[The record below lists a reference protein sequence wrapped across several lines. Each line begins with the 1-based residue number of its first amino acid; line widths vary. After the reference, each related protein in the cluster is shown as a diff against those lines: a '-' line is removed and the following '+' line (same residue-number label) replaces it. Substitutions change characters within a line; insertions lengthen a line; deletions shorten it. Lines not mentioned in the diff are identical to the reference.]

1 MSVLFRLIFN
11 LSRRILF
18 LWVRTEKIE
27 KDYSLWNIKDNAK
40 VIYVL
45 EHRSYVDALV
55 VDKVTRELGFHPL
68 SKRTF
73 LNDRTKVASYFS
85 IHNRKSGLF
94 SNKPGIA
101 PRLIE
106 LIQYTKNNPDQNVVI
121 VPVTL
126 IWGRGPV
133 IKQTM
138 LKALLSDAWSA
149 TGRIKKLFTVL
160 LNGRNT
166 YVEINTPISLRQLA
180 DDTIDTERA
189 VRKVSRVLRVHFRRS
204 KARVIGPDLS
214 HRRVLLSQILRS
226 HDVDKAIKQQATD
239 SGKSLESVRASA
251 RKYAEEIA
259 ANISFSFVRFA
270 DIVLTRLWNKIYD
283 GVQINNMS
291 EVRKLAKTHEL
302 VYAPC
307 HRSHIDYM
315 LLSYSLY
322 KHGLNIPHIAAGIN
336 LNMPVVGSLLRRGG
350 AFFMRRSF
358 KDNRLYA
365 AVFNEYIHQVFA
377 HGHPVEYFVEGGRS
391 RTGKMMPPKAGMLSM
406 TVRSYLRDHN
416 KPVAIIPVY
425 IGYEKV
431 IEDRTFLKELQ
442 GNKKKSE
449 SVFDIFKT
457 LKKLKNFGQVA
468 LNFGNP
474 IILDQ
479 FLDKQEPDWLI
490 KKVEADD
497 KPAWLIQSIN
507 NLAQELVTNIN
518 AAASLN
524 PVNMVAS
531 VILAS
536 PKQALSKRTLLK
548 QLHILKQLMQH
559 NSYSKLVT
567 MPESPVENWLVEV
580 ESRGWLTRHHAEGT
594 DTLYSV
600 ENDNAVLMTYYRNN
614 VLHLFALPS
623 MLCTVFNNDP
633 KLRRNEILDIAYK
646 VYPYL
651 KAELYLPWSNDQLPS
666 EIDQWLSIL
675 CKIELLQK
683 NNSGYY
689 QAFSPDSLN
698 RGHMG
703 LLSQIIVP
711 TLERYFLTMVILK
724 HEGSGTRTAL
734 EIEKESQAVAHRLAI
749 LNGLNA
755 PEFFDKH
762 LFRQFVNTLNNKGI
776 IQINEEGIITF
787 DERIENIIKD
797 GHKALSHSVITAI
810 SQVLSEYH
818 LHAERDNGS
827 LIYSEIDEQ

>member
-1 MSVLFRLIFN
+1 MSVIFRLIFN
-11 LSRRILF
+11 LSRSILF
-18 LWVRTEKIE
+18 LWVRTEKIA
-27 KDYSLWNIKDNAK
+27 KDYSSWNLNDDLN

-45 EHRSYVDALV
+45 ENRSYVDALV
-55 VDKVTRELGFHPL
+55 VDKVTKELGFRPL
-68 SKRTF
+68 SKRTL
-73 LNDRTKVASYFS
+73 LNDRQKVASYFS
-85 IHNRKSGLF
+85 IHNRKSIIF
-94 SNKPGIA
+94 SSKPGIS
-101 PRLIE
+101 PRLVE
-106 LIQYTKNNPDQNVVI
+106 LLKYTENHPDQDIVI

-133 IKQTM
+133 IKQTL

-149 TGRIKKLFTVL
+149 TGRIKKIFTVL

-166 YVEINTPISLRQLA
+166 YVELNSPISLRQLT
-180 DDTIDTERA
+180 DETKDTERA
-189 VRKVSRVLRVHFRRS
+189 ARKASRVLRVHFRRS

-226 HDVDKAIKQQATD
+226 PEIENAINQQVTDEKQ
-239 SGKSLESVRASA
+239 SVEKVRQMAK
-251 RKYAEEIA
+251 KYGEEIA

-283 GVQINNMS
+283 GIQINNML
-291 EVRKLAKTHEL
+291 EVRELAKTHEL

-307 HRSHIDYM
+307 HRSHIDYL

-336 LNMPVVGSLLRRGG
+336 LNMPVVGSFLRRGG

-391 RTGKMMPPKAGMLSM
+391 RTGKMMHPKAGMLSM

-416 KPVAIIPVY
+416 KPLAIIPVY

-431 IEDRTFLKELQ
+431 IEDRTYLKELA
-442 GNKKKSE
+442 GSKKKSE

-468 LNFGNP
+468 LNFGQP

-479 FLDKQEPDWLI
+479 FLDQQEPEWLSHQ
-490 KKVEADD
+490 VAADD
-497 KPAWLIQSIN
+497 KPAWLTNSIN

-518 AAASLN
+518 SAASLN

-536 PKQALSKRTLLK
+536 SNQAVSKRTLLK
-548 QLHILKQLMQH
+548 QLELLKQLMQK
-559 NSYSKLVT
+559 NPYSKLIT
-567 MPESPVENWLVEV
+567 MPDTPVEDWLRDVEQ
-580 ESRGWLTRHHAEGT
+580 RDWLNHHQPDGSEP
-594 DTLYSV
+594 LYSV

-614 VLHLFALPS
+614 VLHLFTLPS
-623 MLCTVFNNDP
+623 MICSLFNNDP
-633 KLRRNEILDIAYK
+633 KLRRNEIMDIASK

-651 KAELYLPWSNDQLPS
+651 KAELYLPWSTEELTD
-666 EIDQWLSIL
+666 EIDQLLLIL
-675 CKIELLQK
+675 CELEILQK
-683 NNSGYY
+683 NKGGYFFAY
-689 QAFSPDSLN
+689 EPDSLN
-698 RGHMG
+698 RGHMT
-703 LLSQIIVP
+703 LLAQLIVP
-711 TLERYFLTMVILK
+711 TLERYYLTITILK
-724 HEGSGTRTAL
+724 HEGSGNRTSA
-734 EIEKESQAVAHRLAI
+734 EIEKQSQAVAHRLAI

-762 LFRQFVNTLNNKGI
+762 LFRGFVNTLEVRGI
-776 IQINEEGIITF
+776 ISTDDDGKISF
-787 DERIENIIKD
+787 DARLENVIKD
-797 GHKALSHSVITAI
+797 GHKALGHSVITAI
-810 SQVLSEYH
+810 SQILSEYH
-818 LHAERDNGS
+818 QDIEDCFNA
-827 LIYSEIDEQ
+827 